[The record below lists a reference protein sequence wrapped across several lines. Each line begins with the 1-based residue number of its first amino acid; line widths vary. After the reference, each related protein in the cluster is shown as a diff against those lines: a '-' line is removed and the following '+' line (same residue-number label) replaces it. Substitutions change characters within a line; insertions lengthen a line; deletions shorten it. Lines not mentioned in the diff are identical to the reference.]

1 MSSVVAPKRTVDRL
15 GSSELDDAVA
25 VAILPHI
32 RRTSMI
38 GTFRRSPLVAGGDV
52 KLLSDEPSRRR
63 RFGVVWVES
72 RGQRRGPKP
81 LTLRGND
88 HGHFADADEF
98 SFGLAVA
105 DDVDDGVPV
114 GHHRVASHGLVSV
127 HAAASLRIAEPLA
140 RVRLARKQL
149 MKGPGLR
156 IDIDVRRAWLCPTC
170 GKGQRLAMDIAAPR
184 CPCVR
189 DGVPMKL
196 AEGLRSG
203 PKALRTELRS
213 MVDRIQA
220 GEEFARLTS
229 PITSEGEGASRD
241 GGYGGARSRNR
252 PPRQDRPDDRNESR
266 PPREPQPDAPPELR
280 LEVPVAETPPTIE
293 PPPQLAAS
301 TPPPPPTSVPDD
313 DDFGAGIS
321 VG

>member
-1 MSSVVAPKRTVDRL
+1 M
-15 GSSELDDAVA
+15 
-25 VAILPHI
+25 
-32 RRTSMI
+32 
-38 GTFRRSPLVAGGDV
+38 
-52 KLLSDEPSRRR
+52 
-63 RFGVVWVES
+63 WVES

-81 LTLRGND
+81 LTLRGDD

-105 DDVDDGVPV
+105 NDVDDRVPLD
-114 GHHRVASHGLVSV
+114 HHRIAGHGLVSV
-127 HAAASLRIAEPLA
+127 RVAACLRIIEPLA

-170 GKGQRLAMDIAAPR
+170 GKGQRLTMDITAPR

-196 AEGLRSG
+196 AEGLRPG
-203 PKALRTELRS
+203 PKALRTDLRS

-241 GGYGGARSRNR
+241 GGYGGGRSRNR

-266 PPREPQPDAPPELR
+266 PPREPRSDAPPEPR
-280 LEVPVAETPPTIE
+280 QEVPVVETPPTIE
-293 PPPQLAAS
+293 PPPQLATS

>member
-1 MSSVVAPKRTVDRL
+1 MANSPQVGVTGLIVNLHKSPRAIRECCQSSFDL
-15 GSSELDDAVA
+15 
-25 VAILPHI
+25 
-32 RRTSMI
+32 
-38 GTFRRSPLVAGGDV
+38 
-52 KLLSDEPSRRR
+52 PSRPTC
-63 RFGVVWVES
+63 FGVVWVES

-81 LTLRGND
+81 LTLRGDD

-105 DDVDDGVPV
+105 DDVDDRIPLD
-114 GHHRVASHGLVSV
+114 HHRIAGHGLVSV
-127 HAAASLRIAEPLA
+127 RVAACLRIIEPLA

-170 GKGQRLAMDIAAPR
+170 GKGQRLTMDITAPR

-196 AEGLRSG
+196 AEGLRPG
-203 PKALRTELRS
+203 PKALRTDLRS

-266 PPREPQPDAPPELR
+266 PPREPQPDTPPEPR
-280 LEVPVAETPPTIE
+280 LDVPVVETPPTIE
-293 PPPQLAAS
+293 P
-301 TPPPPPTSVPDD
+301 PPPPPTSVPDD